1 MEKDPVAVVAGGGS
15 GIGRATALKLAGL
28 GYRTILV
35 GRQKEKLDETVSL
48 IEAAGGEA
56 ESFPGDIRD
65 WNRIAELAATVEP
78 EGLDLLINS
87 AGGQFPKP
95 TAELSRNGWKAV
107 VETNLDGAFFLARHL
122 HDGLAKRRGAI
133 VNIVANIWQR
143 GAPMGAHSGAARA
156 GVVNLTR
163 TLAVE
168 WAGEGIRVNAVSP
181 GFIDTPALQSQ
192 YLDMLDNVPLGRIGT
207 VEEVADAIIYMARA
221 PYVKGEVLTIDGGLQ
236 LV

>member
-1 MEKDPVAVVAGGGS
+1 MEGALVAVVAGGGS
-15 GIGRATALKLAGL
+15 GIGRATALKLAEQGF
-28 GYRTILV
+28 RTILV
-35 GRQKEKLDETVSL
+35 GRKKDNLDETVSL
-48 IEAAGGEA
+48 IRQAGGKA

-65 WNRIAELAATVEP
+65 WDRMAELATLLEP

-95 TAELSRNGWKAV
+95 SAELSKNGWKAV
-107 VETNLDGAFFLARHL
+107 VETNLDGAFFLARNL
-122 HDGLAKRRGAI
+122 HGALAKRRGAI
-133 VNIVANIWQR
+133 VNIVANIWQK
-143 GAPMGAHSGAARA
+143 GAPLVAHSAAARA

-168 WAGEGIRVNAVSP
+168 WAKEGIRVNAVSP

-192 YLDMLDNVPLGRIGT
+192 YLEMLDTVPLGRIGT
-207 VEEVADAIIYMARA
+207 VEEVADAIIYMAQA
-221 PYVKGEVLTIDGGLQ
+221 PYVTGEVLTIDGGLQ

>member
-1 MEKDPVAVVAGGGS
+1 MEGGLVAVVAGGGS
-15 GIGRATALKLAGL
+15 GIGQATALKLAGL
-28 GYRTILV
+28 GYRAILV
-35 GRQKEKLDETVSL
+35 GRKKEKLDETVSL
-48 IEAAGGEA
+48 IEAAGGKA

-65 WNRIAELAATVEP
+65 WDRMAELATLLEP

-95 TAELSRNGWKAV
+95 SAELSKNGWKAV
-107 VETNLDGAFFLARHL
+107 VETNLDGAFFLARNL
-122 HDGLAKRRGAI
+122 HAALAKRRGAI
-133 VNIVANIWQR
+133 VNIVANIWQK
-143 GAPMGAHSGAARA
+143 GAPLVAHSAAARA

-168 WAGEGIRVNAVSP
+168 WAREGIRVNAVSP

-192 YLDMLDNVPLGRIGT
+192 YLEMLDTVPLGRIGT

-221 PYVKGEVLTIDGGLQ
+221 PYVTGEVLTIDGGLQ